1 MPLTKAQIIEIQET
15 ARYNYMKR
23 LNEAEEKKKLQET
36 VAEKIAERT
45 AVKPVASISEKKG
58 K

>member
-15 ARYNYMKR
+15 AKYNYMKR
-23 LNEAEEKKKLQET
+23 LQEQKDKNNLKSL
-36 VAEKIAERT
+36 VEEKIAERT
-45 AVKPVASISEKKG
+45 EIKPVVSVSEKKG